1 MRKSTMKKAVTMGM
15 AALALMGSLL
25 TTGLD
30 VEAANSVSYAD
41 TTADSENTVTLTCL
55 PELAEYVWQGY
66 NDGQYGPVTITRGRL
81 TQDVPQRNWLQKVTG
96 HDVQTYDVYLVTL
109 SGTEDVENQTT
120 DWKTDLQAGFG
131 FESDYTRNVVQTILE
146 NVPEGS
152 NLFIAGHSL
161 GGMVAQQVIADE
173 QIKERYE
180 VKFTVTFGSPAV
192 GQGSGR
198 EGQIRRMGV
207 HNDVV
212 PNLSTNIGGNISG
225 TNWEGRGKYG
235 VNQFVK
241 AHCEGYLRDD
251 IFGHWNVC
259 GDKLAE
265 APSAKLELDL
275 STLTFYQS
283 LKGATNSNTGETI
296 K

>member
-1 MRKSTMKKAVTMGM
+1 MRKSTMKKAVAMGM

-30 VEAANSVSYAD
+30 VEAANSVAYAD
-41 TTADSENTVTLTCL
+41 ATADFENTATLTCL

-81 TQDVPQRNWLQKVTG
+81 TQDVPEKNWLQKVTG

-161 GGMVAQQVIADE
+161 GGMVAQQVIANE
-173 QIKERYE
+173 QIKEKYE

-235 VNQFVK
+235 VNQLVE